1 MLLLKR
7 YLVCVEI
14 WPPLTLFGKVLA
26 YRIKYRD
33 LGDDPHQQE
42 VTSHF
47 QVASVLSLSSFAS
60 PKSFVDPV
68 Q

>member
-14 WPPLTLFGKVLA
+14 WPQLTLCGKVLA

-47 QVASVLSLSSFAS
+47 QVASVLSFSSFAS
-60 PKSFVDPV
+60 PESFVDPV